1 MTHGGAIRYCT
12 LSGTLPP
19 QIRTAALFIPEIA
32 ANAESRP
39 RAAPL
44 RCVGAHCTAAPIAF
58 PRRRSR
64 LSVPFPLPT
73 SGSDGRAS
81 FAAHG
86 LGHDIRR
93 WPVAAC
99 CTQRRLRRVLS
110 GATAGSRITSCKS
123 GRSASTA
130 SPQTTTCALRLAPAQ
145 TSRVQHAMWKRQRNA
160 QSTRRA
166 RAGHAQS
173 SHRVQT

>member
-12 LSGTLPP
+12 LSGILPP

-32 ANAESRP
+32 ANAESLP

-44 RCVGAHCTAAPIAF
+44 RCAGAHCTAAPIAF

-81 FAAHG
+81 FAPHG

-93 WPVAAC
+93 WPAAMPAV
-99 CTQRRLRRVLS
+99 CTQRRLRPRVVWRNSWITYNLVQVWAFGLDCFTTNYYLCAAPRP
-110 GATAGSRITSCKS
+110 GAHVPRAACNVE
-123 GRSASTA
+123 AA
-130 SPQTTTCALRLAPAQ
+130 AQ
-145 TSRVQHAMWKRQRNA
+145 RAEHAQG
-160 QSTRRA
+160 TRRA
-166 RAGHAQS
+166 RAEF
-173 SHRVQT
+173 T